1 MIKRTTA
8 ETRRHRAGLRSRVPA
23 LLLLLLA
30 AVPANAG
37 PLPPSGE
44 PPFCVPDVFMKQE
57 IPEEDSGAIK
67 RLRAY
72 RLGSVVLAG
81 MAIGESDAASVA
93 ELAAGHEV
101 TADERFC
108 TWYVNRGN
116 AAAEQRFHQVY
127 LPNPSSLSPD
137 NAARR
142 YGELLGPAF
151 AEGKGSIWWCLEE
164 KGYLAVGCNGQKHRG
179 PTVFGM
185 VLAALGCSPENAAEI
200 VNRIWG
206 LNGVPPA
213 NRLAPIRQAYD
224 LGAERAGLHP
234 RLRERLSGPAPV
246 NQE

>member
-1 MIKRTTA
+1 M
-8 ETRRHRAGLRSRVPA
+8 PA
-23 LLLLLLA
+23 LLLPLLLA
-30 AVPANAG
+30 AVPAQGGTQPA
-37 PLPPSGE
+37 GE
-44 PPFCVPDVFMKQE
+44 PPFCVPDVFIKQE
-57 IPEEDSGAIK
+57 IAAEDAGAIT
-67 RLRAY
+67 RLHAY

-81 MAIGESDAASVA
+81 MAIGESEAAAVA
-93 ELAAGHEV
+93 DLAADHGAA
-101 TADERFC
+101 ADELFC

-116 AAAEQRFHQVY
+116 AAAEKRFHHVY
-127 LPNPSSLSPD
+127 VPNPSSLSPD
-137 NAARR
+137 QAAVQ

-200 VNRIWG
+200 VNRVWG

-224 LGAERAGLHP
+224 LGAERFGLHP
-234 RLRERLSGPAPV
+234 RMRERLLGSPPV